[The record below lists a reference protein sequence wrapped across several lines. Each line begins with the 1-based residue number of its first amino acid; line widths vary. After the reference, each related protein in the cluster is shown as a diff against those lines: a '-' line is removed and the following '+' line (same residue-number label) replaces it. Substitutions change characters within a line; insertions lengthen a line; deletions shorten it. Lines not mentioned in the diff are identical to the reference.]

1 MTFDDLWW
9 PLMTFDDV
17 WWRLM
22 TFNYLYRLLMT
33 FDDLWWPLLT
43 FDDLWWPLMTFDDPW
58 CPQGCFLYAKLIL
71 DLLESGQLVVKSG
84 SYKVIPRTLAE
95 IYQLALN
102 LRLAYSFVIT
112 IGCSP
117 GSNPTYDQSLIIAE
131 IHQVQT
137 LQQFKI
143 FFAENRH

>member
-1 MTFDDLWW
+1 M
-9 PLMTFDDV
+9 
-17 WWRLM
+17 
-22 TFNYLYRLLMT
+22 
-33 FDDLWWPLLT
+33 
-43 FDDLWWPLMTFDDPW
+43 
-58 CPQGCFLYAKLIL
+58 
-71 DLLESGQLVVKSG
+71 VKSG

-143 FFAENRH
+143 FLQKIVINLLLQVLHQHCL